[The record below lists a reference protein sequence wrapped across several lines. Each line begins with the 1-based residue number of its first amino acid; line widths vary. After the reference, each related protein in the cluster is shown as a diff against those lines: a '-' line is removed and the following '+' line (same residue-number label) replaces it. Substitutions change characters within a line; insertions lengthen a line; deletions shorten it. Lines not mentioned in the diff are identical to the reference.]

1 MKQKHGELM
10 AKRKIDD
17 AQLLALM
24 RTSERQVFDW
34 HCSQPEGERS
44 LLLSLYFCS
53 FGKA

>member
-1 MKQKHGELM
+1 MTQKHGGRI

-24 RTSERQVFDW
+24 RMSERQVFDW
-34 HCSQPEGERS
+34 HCSQPEVERS
-44 LLLSLYFCS
+44 LLLSLCFRS